1 MERGPS
7 VPRGS
12 RSTGVSPSGTAE
24 LNPTATAGRI
34 NPRINNGE
42 TEHLWLCPDRITN
55 ESSSPSDHSFPS
67 KLSLVVLRAATCQLL
82 LKSLFC

>member
-7 VPRGS
+7 VLRGS
-12 RSTGVSPSGTAE
+12 RSTGVSRSGTAE

-42 TEHLWLCPDRITN
+42 TEHLWLRTKPCPDRITN

-67 KLSLVVLRAATCQLL
+67 KLCLLFLRAATCQF
-82 LKSLFC
+82 SYF

>member
-7 VPRGS
+7 VLRGS
-12 RSTGVSPSGTAE
+12 RSTGVSRSGTAE

-42 TEHLWLCPDRITN
+42 TEHLWLRTKPCPDRITN
-55 ESSSPSDHSFPS
+55 ESSSLKGPQLPF
-67 KLSLVVLRAATCQLL
+67 KVVF
-82 LKSLFC
+82 SS